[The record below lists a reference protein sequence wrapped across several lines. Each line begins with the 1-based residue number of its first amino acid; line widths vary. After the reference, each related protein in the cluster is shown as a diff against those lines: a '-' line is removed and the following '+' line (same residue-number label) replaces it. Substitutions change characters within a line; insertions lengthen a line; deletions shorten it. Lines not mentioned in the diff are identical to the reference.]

1 MVTAPGFYNWR
12 KGGVTSSGIMKEN
25 PSKTSS
31 LKGEGKKTARSQ
43 QIAKKFRFQ
52 KLNTRAFESHIDREV
67 LVNRNPPKTVM
78 LASRTIRKG
87 VMTPSDM
94 SISWGV
100 CPLLTLLHWHILYR
114 NLLERGQVP
123 PSHAPPASPWTPN
136 GSTLRHTNSSNN
148 KKHRRHDWHTT
159 AREGEG
165 ARF

>member
-1 MVTAPGFYNWR
+1 
-12 KGGVTSSGIMKEN
+12 MKEN

-31 LKGEGKKTARSQ
+31 LKGEGKKTVRSQ

-94 SISWGV
+94 SIS
-100 CPLLTLLHWHILYR
+100 
-114 NLLERGQVP
+114 
-123 PSHAPPASPWTPN
+123 
-136 GSTLRHTNSSNN
+136 
-148 KKHRRHDWHTT
+148 
-159 AREGEG
+159 
-165 ARF
+165 